1 MGKESEGDRL
11 RCGKIVLYGSKSKM
25 AAKVVGGFSN
35 FFPIAPIVPILVSK
49 VRFLGTGNR
58 LRPFSNTSDP

>member
-25 AAKVVGGFSN
+25 AAKVVDGSAN
-35 FFPIAPIVPILVSK
+35 FFPNAPIFNILVSK
-49 VRFLGTGNR
+49 VMFWGAANPMNLFPDI
-58 LRPFSNTSDP
+58 LDH